1 MTRGLEMRWDAM
13 VRFTHWGVALGF
25 LLNRLHV
32 TKPGSDWHQVIGLAV
47 ASLVILR
54 IIWGFTLAKGPA
66 RLSAMIPT
74 PTSLKYH
81 FHELKNRS
89 VPTHLHHN
97 PLGAIGI
104 WLFWIL
110 LPLVA
115 LTGWAQDT
123 DFIDLYPVD
132 DWHYWLVNMVTVLV
146 CIHIL
151 AVIAMSVWLRKDL
164 VRAMLPGK
172 K

>member
-1 MTRGLEMRWDAM
+1 M
-13 VRFTHWGVALGF
+13 VRGRCWDSVVRVTHWGVALGF

-32 TKPGSDWHQVIGLAV
+32 TKPGSDWHQGIGLVV
-47 ASLVILR
+47 AGLVILR
-54 IIWGFTLAKGPA
+54 LLWGLTFAKGPA
-66 RLSAMIPT
+66 RLSAIVPT
-74 PTSLKYH
+74 PSSLKNH
-81 FHELKNRS
+81 FRELKTRTS
-89 VPTHLHHN
+89 PSELHHN

-132 DWHYWLVNMVTVLV
+132 DWHYWLVNAVTALV
-146 CIHIL
+146 CVHIV
-151 AVIAMSVWLRKDL
+151 AVIVMSVWLRKDL

-172 K
+172 R

>member
-1 MTRGLEMRWDAM
+1 MARGMRWDIV
-13 VRFTHWGVALGF
+13 VRVTHWGVALGF

-32 TKPGSDWHQVIGLAV
+32 TKPGSDWQQGIGRAV

-54 IIWGFTLAKGPA
+54 LLWGLTFAKGPA
-66 RLSAMIPT
+66 RLSAIVPT
-74 PTSLKYH
+74 PSA
-81 FHELKNRS
+81 LKNHYRELNTRTS
-89 VPTHLHHN
+89 PAELHHN

-132 DWHYWLVNMVTVLV
+132 DWHYWLVNAVTALV
-146 CIHIL
+146 CLHIL
-151 AVIAMSVWLRKDL
+151 AVIAMSIWLRKDIVL
-164 VRAMLPGK
+164 SLIHK
-172 K
+172 

>member
-1 MTRGLEMRWDAM
+1 
-13 VRFTHWGVALGF
+13 
-25 LLNRLHV
+25 
-32 TKPGSDWHQVIGLAV
+32 
-47 ASLVILR
+47 
-54 IIWGFTLAKGPA
+54 
-66 RLSAMIPT
+66 MIPT

-115 LTGWAQDT
+115 LTGWSQDT

-132 DWHYWLVNMVTVLV
+132 DWHYWLVNTVTVLV